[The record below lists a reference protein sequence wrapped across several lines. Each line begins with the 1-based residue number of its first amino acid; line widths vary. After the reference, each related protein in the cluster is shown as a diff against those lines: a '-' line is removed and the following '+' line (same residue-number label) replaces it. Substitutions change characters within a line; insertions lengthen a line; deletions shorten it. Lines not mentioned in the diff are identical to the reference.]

1 MTLNITTI
9 MRIKNIFM
17 ATLLGVMLHS
27 CEFLDVVPDDTSTL
41 DDAFKTETNA
51 GNFIYG
57 CYSVMPAFLDFRNNE
72 AWATTPEMIGSPHW
86 TSEWFYYLIVQRCNY
101 SPAYGGSALWKNM
114 YDGIRNCWIFL
125 NNIDKT
131 VPVKWTQEEFEKNKK
146 QWIGEAYFLIGY
158 YHLCLMQAY
167 GPVVISDQLL
177 DSDAPAEEMMQ
188 TRRPY
193 DECVE
198 RVAAFFDKA
207 LEYLPDSY
215 NDSNLGRATS
225 ITAEALKARLF
236 LYAASPL
243 YNGNTDY
250 ADFKNKAEFGG
261 EQLISTTYDK
271 EKWKK
276 ALDQYEKAITKAE
289 SKNFRLYEYTGNTSG
304 LTDFDKAVAN
314 SRYKIAA
321 GWDSPEL
328 IWPYTGRK
336 ETLGYSNGFNYHAI
350 LHGISNET
358 VPIGGLGTTLWTA
371 RLYLT
376 KNGKEIDKD
385 PNYDYTNCMQV
396 DNDEV
401 LKLNKN
407 REPRFYADLGYDRGP
422 YEISNANG
430 LDTITIKMRF
440 QGKTGSSYYNPEEAH
455 GAKDN
460 ASDRLYGGYAIKK
473 LVNPKTTI
481 QDGNNNVAAYP
492 FPIVRLAELYLGYAE
507 AYVNYYG
514 KLDGKGAEYF
524 NLIRKRAGL
533 GGIEE
538 THPNA
543 TPEELIEAVR
553 REKTVEF
560 MFEGQMF
567 WDYRRWKIAKE
578 AWSGMEGGMPALNVY
593 GTTAEEFNK
602 EVKADMMPFV
612 FKEEGYLYPIQQEY
626 LNKNPK
632 LVQNPNW

>member
-1 MTLNITTI
+1 MMTLNTKTI
-9 MRIKNIFM
+9 MKIRNIFM
-17 ATLLGVMLHS
+17 AALLGAALHS

-51 GNFIYG
+51 GNYIYG

-72 AWATTPEMIGSPHW
+72 AWSTTPEIIGSPHW
-86 TSEWFYYLIVQRCNY
+86 TTDWFYYLIVQRSNY

-114 YDGIRNCWIFL
+114 YGGIRNCWIFL
-125 NNIDKT
+125 DNIEKT
-131 VPVKWTQEEFEKNKK
+131 VPVKWSQDEFEKNKK

-158 YHLCLMQAY
+158 YHFCLMQAY
-167 GPVVISDQLL
+167 GPVVISDKLL
-177 DSDAPAEEMMQ
+177 ESDAPAQEMMQ
-188 TRRPY
+188 ARRPI

-198 RVAAFFDKA
+198 RIAGFFDKA
-207 LEYLPDSY
+207 MEYLPDSY
-215 NDSNLGRATS
+215 NDSNLGRGTTIIAQ
-225 ITAEALKARLF
+225 ALKARLY

-243 YNGNTDY
+243 YNGNADY
-250 ADFKNKAEFGG
+250 ADFKNKAEYGG
-261 EQLISTTYDK
+261 EQLVPTTYDA
-271 EKWKK
+271 EKWKR
-276 ALDQYEKAITKAE
+276 ALDQYEIAINAAVAKGF
-289 SKNFRLYEYTGNTSG
+289 KLYEYTGNTAG
-304 LTDFDKAVAN
+304 LSDFDKAIAN

-328 IWPYTGRK
+328 IWPYTGTK
-336 ETLGYSNGFNYHAI
+336 ETMGYGNGFSRHAI
-350 LHGISNET
+350 LHGITNET
-358 VPIGGLGTTLWTA
+358 APIGGLGTTLWTA

-376 KNGKEIDKD
+376 KNGREIDKD
-385 PNYDYTNCMQV
+385 PNYDYANSMKV
-396 DNDEV
+396 DDDEV
-401 LKLNKN
+401 LRLNKN

-440 QGKTGSSYYNPEEAH
+440 QGKKGGEYHPEELH
-455 GAKDN
+455 GARDN
-460 ASDRLYGGYAIKK
+460 ASDQLYGGYAVKK
-473 LVNPKTTI
+473 MINPRTTI

-492 FPIVRLAELYLGYAE
+492 FPIIRLAELYLGYAE
-507 AYVNYYG
+507 AYVNYYR
-514 KLDGKGAEYF
+514 KLDGDGAKYF
-524 NLIRKRAGL
+524 NLVRKRAGL
-533 GGIEE
+533 GTIAE

-578 AWSGMEGGMPALNVY
+578 AWKGMEEGMPALNVY
-593 GTTAEEFNK
+593 GFTPEDYNK
-602 EVKADMMPFV
+602 EVKANMMPFV

>member
-1 MTLNITTI
+1 MMTLNTKTI
-9 MRIKNIFM
+9 MKIRNIFM
-17 ATLLGVMLHS
+17 AALLGAALHS

-51 GNFIYG
+51 GNYIYG

-72 AWATTPEMIGSPHW
+72 AWSTTPEIIGSPHW
-86 TSEWFYYLIVQRCNY
+86 TTDWFYYLIVQRSNY
-101 SPAYGGSALWKNM
+101 SPAYGGSALWRNM
-114 YDGIRNCWIFL
+114 YGGIRNCWIFL
-125 NNIDKT
+125 DNIDKT
-131 VPVKWTQEEFEKNKK
+131 VPVKWSQDEFEKNKK

-158 YHLCLMQAY
+158 YHFCLMQAY
-167 GPVVISDQLL
+167 GPVVISDKLL
-177 DSDAPAEEMMQ
+177 ESDAPAEEMMQ
-188 TRRPY
+188 ARRPI

-198 RVAAFFDKA
+198 RIAGFFDKA
-207 LEYLPDSY
+207 MEYLPDSY
-215 NDSNLGRATS
+215 NDSNLGRGTTIIAQ
-225 ITAEALKARLF
+225 ALKARLY

-250 ADFKNKAEFGG
+250 ADFKNKAEYGG
-261 EQLISTTYDK
+261 EQLVPTTYDA
-271 EKWKK
+271 EKWKR
-276 ALDQYEKAITKAE
+276 AFDQYEIAINAAVAKGF
-289 SKNFRLYEYTGNTSG
+289 KLYEYTGNTAG
-304 LTDFDKAVAN
+304 LSDFDRAIAN

-328 IWPYTGRK
+328 IWPYTGTK
-336 ETLGYSNGFNYHAI
+336 ETIGYGNGFSRHAI
-350 LHGISNET
+350 LHGITSET
-358 VPIGGLGTTLWTA
+358 APIGGLGTTLWTA

-376 KNGKEIDKD
+376 KNGREIDKD
-385 PNYDYTNCMQV
+385 PNYDYANSMKV
-396 DNDEV
+396 DDDEV
-401 LKLNKN
+401 LRLNKN

-440 QGKTGSSYYNPEEAH
+440 QGKKGGEYHPEELH
-455 GAKDN
+455 GARDN
-460 ASDRLYGGYAIKK
+460 ASDQLYGGYAIKK
-473 LVNPKTTI
+473 MINPRTTI

-492 FPIVRLAELYLGYAE
+492 FPIIRLAELYLGYAE
-507 AYVNYYG
+507 AYVNYYR
-514 KLDGKGAEYF
+514 KLDGNGAKYF
-524 NLIRKRAGL
+524 NLVRKRAGL
-533 GGIEE
+533 GTIAE

-578 AWSGMEGGMPALNVY
+578 AWKGMEEGMPALNVY
-593 GTTAEEFNK
+593 GFTPEDYNK
-602 EVKADMMPFV
+602 EVKANMMPFV

>member
-1 MTLNITTI
+1 MKI
-9 MRIKNIFM
+9 RNIFM
-17 ATLLGVMLHS
+17 AALLGATLHS

-41 DDAFKTETNA
+41 DDAFKTETSA

-57 CYSVMPAFLDFRNNE
+57 CYSVMPEFLNFRDNE
-72 AWATTPEMIGSPHW
+72 AWSTTPEIIGSPHW
-86 TSEWFYYLIVQRCNY
+86 TTEWFYYLIIQRSNH
-101 SPAYGGSALWKNM
+101 SPAYGGSALWRNM
-114 YDGIRNCWIFL
+114 YGGIRNCWIFL
-125 NNIDKT
+125 DNIDKT
-131 VPVKWTQEEFEKNKK
+131 VPVKWSQDEFEKNKR

-158 YHLCLMQAY
+158 YHFCLMQAY
-167 GPVVISDQLL
+167 GPVVISDKLL
-177 DSDAPAEEMMQ
+177 ESDAPAQEMMQ
-188 TRRPY
+188 ARRPI

-198 RVAAFFDKA
+198 RIAGFFDKA
-207 LEYLPDSY
+207 MEYLPDSY
-215 NDSNLGRATS
+215 NDSNLGRGTTIIAQ
-225 ITAEALKARLF
+225 ALKARLY

-250 ADFKNKAEFGG
+250 ADFKNKAEYGG
-261 EQLISTTYDK
+261 EQLVPTTYDA
-271 EKWKK
+271 EKWKR
-276 ALDQYEKAITKAE
+276 ALDQYEIAINAAVAKGF
-289 SKNFRLYEYTGNTSG
+289 KLYEYTGNTARLS
-304 LTDFDKAVAN
+304 DFDKAIAN

-328 IWPYTGRK
+328 IWPYTGTK
-336 ETLGYSNGFNYHAI
+336 ETIGYGNGFSRHAI
-350 LHGISNET
+350 LHGITNET
-358 VPIGGLGTTLWTA
+358 APIGGLGTTLWTA

-376 KNGKEIDKD
+376 KNGREIDKD
-385 PNYDYTNCMQV
+385 PNYDYANSMKV
-396 DNDEV
+396 DDDEV
-401 LKLNKN
+401 LRLNKN

-440 QGKTGSSYYNPEEAH
+440 QGKKGGEYHPEELH
-455 GAKDN
+455 GARDN
-460 ASDRLYGGYAIKK
+460 ASDQLYGGYAVKK
-473 LVNPKTTI
+473 MINPRTTI

-492 FPIVRLAELYLGYAE
+492 FPIIRLAELYLGYAE
-507 AYVNYYG
+507 AYVNYYR
-514 KLDGKGAEYF
+514 KLDGDGAKYF
-524 NLIRKRAGL
+524 NLVRKRAGL
-533 GGIEE
+533 GTIAE

-578 AWSGMEGGMPALNVY
+578 AWKGMEEGMPALNVY
-593 GTTAEEFNK
+593 GFTPEDYNK
-602 EVKADMMPFV
+602 EVKADKMPFV

>member
-1 MTLNITTI
+1 MMTLNTKTI
-9 MRIKNIFM
+9 MKIRNIFM
-17 ATLLGVMLHS
+17 AALLGATLHS

-51 GNFIYG
+51 GNYIYG

-72 AWATTPEMIGSPHW
+72 AWSTTPEIIGSPHW
-86 TSEWFYYLIVQRCNY
+86 TTDWFYYLIVQRSNY
-101 SPAYGGSALWKNM
+101 SPAYGGSALWRNM
-114 YDGIRNCWIFL
+114 YGGIRNCWIFL
-125 NNIDKT
+125 DNIDKT
-131 VPVKWTQEEFEKNKK
+131 VPVKWSQDEFEKNKK

-158 YHLCLMQAY
+158 YHFSLMQAY
-167 GPVVISDQLL
+167 GPVVISDKLL
-177 DSDAPAEEMMQ
+177 ESDAPAQEMMQ
-188 TRRPY
+188 ARRPI

-198 RVAAFFDKA
+198 RIAGFFDKA
-207 LEYLPDSY
+207 MEYLPDSY
-215 NDSNLGRATS
+215 NDSNLGRGTTIIAQ
-225 ITAEALKARLF
+225 ALKARLY

-250 ADFKNKAEFGG
+250 ADFKNKAEYGG
-261 EQLISTTYDK
+261 EQLVPTTYDA
-271 EKWKK
+271 EKWKR
-276 ALDQYEKAITKAE
+276 ALDQYEIAINAAVAKGF
-289 SKNFRLYEYTGNTSG
+289 KLYEYTGNTAG
-304 LTDFDKAVAN
+304 LSDFDKAIAN

-328 IWPYTGRK
+328 IWPYTGTK
-336 ETLGYSNGFNYHAI
+336 ETMGYGNGFSRHAI
-350 LHGISNET
+350 LHGITNET
-358 VPIGGLGTTLWTA
+358 APIGGLGTTLWTA

-376 KNGKEIDKD
+376 KNGREIDKD
-385 PNYDYTNCMQV
+385 PNYDYANSMKV
-396 DNDEV
+396 DDDEV
-401 LKLNKN
+401 LRLNKN

-440 QGKTGSSYYNPEEAH
+440 QGKKGGEYHPEELH
-455 GAKDN
+455 GARDN
-460 ASDRLYGGYAIKK
+460 ASDQLYGGYAIKK
-473 LVNPKTTI
+473 MINPRTTI

-492 FPIVRLAELYLGYAE
+492 FPIIRLAELYLGYAE
-507 AYVNYYG
+507 AYVNYYR
-514 KLDGKGAEYF
+514 KLDGNGAKYF
-524 NLIRKRAGL
+524 NLVRKRAGL
-533 GGIEE
+533 GTIAE

-578 AWSGMEGGMPALNVY
+578 AWKGMEEGMPALNVY
-593 GTTAEEFNK
+593 GFTPEDYNK
-602 EVKADMMPFV
+602 EVKANMMPFV

>member
-1 MTLNITTI
+1 MMTLNTKTI
-9 MRIKNIFM
+9 MKIRNIFM
-17 ATLLGVMLHS
+17 AALLGATLHS

-51 GNFIYG
+51 GNYIYG

-72 AWATTPEMIGSPHW
+72 AWSTTPEIIGSPHW
-86 TSEWFYYLIVQRCNY
+86 TTDWFYYLIVQRSNY
-101 SPAYGGSALWKNM
+101 SPAYGGSALWRNM
-114 YDGIRNCWIFL
+114 YGGIRNCWIFL
-125 NNIDKT
+125 DNIDKT
-131 VPVKWTQEEFEKNKK
+131 VPVKWSQDEFEKNKK

-158 YHLCLMQAY
+158 YHFCLMQAY
-167 GPVVISDQLL
+167 GPVVISDKLL
-177 DSDAPAEEMMQ
+177 ESDAPAQEMMQ
-188 TRRPY
+188 ARRPI

-198 RVAAFFDKA
+198 RIAGFFDKA
-207 LEYLPDSY
+207 MEYLPDYY
-215 NDSNLGRATS
+215 NDSNLGRGTTIIAQ
-225 ITAEALKARLF
+225 ALKARLY

-250 ADFKNKAEFGG
+250 ADFKNKTEYGG
-261 EQLISTTYDK
+261 EQLVPTTYDA
-271 EKWKK
+271 EKWKR
-276 ALDQYEKAITKAE
+276 ALDQYEIAINAAVAKGF
-289 SKNFRLYEYTGNTSG
+289 KLYEYTGNTTG
-304 LTDFDKAVAN
+304 LSDFDKAIAN

-328 IWPYTGRK
+328 IWPYTGTK
-336 ETLGYSNGFNYHAI
+336 ETMGYGNGFSRHAI
-350 LHGISNET
+350 LHGITNET
-358 VPIGGLGTTLWTA
+358 APIGGLGTTLWTA

-376 KNGKEIDKD
+376 KNGREIDKD
-385 PNYDYTNCMQV
+385 PNYDYANSMKV
-396 DNDEV
+396 DDDEV
-401 LKLNKN
+401 LRLNKN

-440 QGKTGSSYYNPEEAH
+440 QGKKGGEYHPEELH
-455 GAKDN
+455 GARDN
-460 ASDRLYGGYAIKK
+460 ASDQLYGGYAVKK
-473 LVNPKTTI
+473 MINPRTTI

-492 FPIVRLAELYLGYAE
+492 FPIIRLAELYLGYAE
-507 AYVNYYG
+507 AYVNYYR
-514 KLDGKGAEYF
+514 KLDGNGAKYF
-524 NLIRKRAGL
+524 NLVRKRAGL
-533 GGIEE
+533 GTIAE

-578 AWSGMEGGMPALNVY
+578 AWKGMEEGMPALNVY
-593 GTTAEEFNK
+593 GFTPEDYNK
-602 EVKADMMPFV
+602 EVKANMMPFV

>member
-1 MTLNITTI
+1 MMTLNTKTI
-9 MRIKNIFM
+9 MKIRNIFM
-17 ATLLGVMLHS
+17 AALLGATLHS

-51 GNFIYG
+51 GNYIYG

-72 AWATTPEMIGSPHW
+72 AWSTTPEIIGSPHW
-86 TSEWFYYLIVQRCNY
+86 TTDWFYYLIVQRSNY
-101 SPAYGGSALWKNM
+101 SPAYGGSALWRNM
-114 YDGIRNCWIFL
+114 YGGIRNCWIFL
-125 NNIDKT
+125 DNIDKT
-131 VPVKWTQEEFEKNKK
+131 VPVKWSQDEFEKNKK

-158 YHLCLMQAY
+158 YHFCLMQAY
-167 GPVVISDQLL
+167 GPVVISDKLL
-177 DSDAPAEEMMQ
+177 ESDAPAQEMMQ
-188 TRRPY
+188 ARRPI

-198 RVAAFFDKA
+198 RIAGFFDKA
-207 LEYLPDSY
+207 MEYLPDSY
-215 NDSNLGRATS
+215 NDSNLGRGTTIIAQ
-225 ITAEALKARLF
+225 ALKARLY

-250 ADFKNKAEFGG
+250 ADFKNKAEYGG
-261 EQLISTTYDK
+261 EQLVPTTYDA
-271 EKWKK
+271 EKWKR
-276 ALDQYEKAITKAE
+276 ALDQYEIAINAAVAKGF
-289 SKNFRLYEYTGNTSG
+289 KLYEYTGNTAG
-304 LTDFDKAVAN
+304 LSDFDKAIAN

-328 IWPYTGRK
+328 IWPYTGTK
-336 ETLGYSNGFNYHAI
+336 ETMGYGNGFSRHAI
-350 LHGISNET
+350 LHGITSET
-358 VPIGGLGTTLWTA
+358 APIGGLGTTLWTA

-376 KNGKEIDKD
+376 KNGREIDKD
-385 PNYDYTNCMQV
+385 PNYDYANSMKV
-396 DNDEV
+396 DDDEV
-401 LKLNKN
+401 LRLNKN

-440 QGKTGSSYYNPEEAH
+440 QGKKGGEYHPEELH
-455 GAKDN
+455 GARDN
-460 ASDRLYGGYAIKK
+460 ASDQLYGGYAVKK
-473 LVNPKTTI
+473 MINPRTTI

-492 FPIVRLAELYLGYAE
+492 FPIIRLAELYLGYAE
-507 AYVNYYG
+507 AYVNYYR
-514 KLDGKGAEYF
+514 KLDGNGAKYF
-524 NLIRKRAGL
+524 NLVRKRAGL
-533 GGIEE
+533 GTIAE

-578 AWSGMEGGMPALNVY
+578 AWKGMEEGMPALNVY
-593 GTTAEEFNK
+593 GFTPEDYNK
-602 EVKADMMPFV
+602 EVKANMMPFV

>member
-1 MTLNITTI
+1 MMTLNTKTI
-9 MRIKNIFM
+9 MKIRNIFM
-17 ATLLGVMLHS
+17 AALLGATLHS

-41 DDAFKTETNA
+41 DDAFKTETSA

-57 CYSVMPAFLDFRNNE
+57 CYSVMPEFLNFRDNE
-72 AWATTPEMIGSPHW
+72 AWSTTPEIIGSPHW
-86 TSEWFYYLIVQRCNY
+86 TTEWFYYLIIQRSNH
-101 SPAYGGSALWKNM
+101 SPAYGGSALWRNM
-114 YDGIRNCWIFL
+114 YGGIRNCWIFL
-125 NNIDKT
+125 DNIDKT
-131 VPVKWTQEEFEKNKK
+131 VPVKWSQDEFEKNKR

-158 YHLCLMQAY
+158 YHFCLMQAY
-167 GPVVISDQLL
+167 GPVVISDKLL
-177 DSDAPAEEMMQ
+177 ESDAPAQEMMQ
-188 TRRPY
+188 ARRPI

-198 RVAAFFDKA
+198 RIAGFFDKA
-207 LEYLPDSY
+207 MEYLPDSY
-215 NDSNLGRATS
+215 NDSNLGRGTTIIAQ
-225 ITAEALKARLF
+225 ALKARLY

-250 ADFKNKAEFGG
+250 ADFKNKAEYGG
-261 EQLISTTYDK
+261 EQLVPTTYDA
-271 EKWKK
+271 EKWKR
-276 ALDQYEKAITKAE
+276 ALDQYEIAINAAVAKGF
-289 SKNFRLYEYTGNTSG
+289 KLYEYTGNTARLS
-304 LTDFDKAVAN
+304 DFDKAIAN

-328 IWPYTGRK
+328 IWPYTGTK
-336 ETLGYSNGFNYHAI
+336 ETIGYGNGFSRHAI
-350 LHGISNET
+350 LHGITNET
-358 VPIGGLGTTLWTA
+358 APIGGLGTTLWTA

-376 KNGKEIDKD
+376 KNGREIDKD
-385 PNYDYTNCMQV
+385 PNYDYANSMKV
-396 DNDEV
+396 DDDEV
-401 LKLNKN
+401 LRLNKN

-440 QGKTGSSYYNPEEAH
+440 QGKKGGEYHPEELH
-455 GAKDN
+455 GARDN
-460 ASDRLYGGYAIKK
+460 ASDQLYGGYAVKK
-473 LVNPKTTI
+473 MINPRTTI

-492 FPIVRLAELYLGYAE
+492 FPIIRLAELYLGYAE
-507 AYVNYYG
+507 AYVNYYR
-514 KLDGKGAEYF
+514 KLDGDGAKYF
-524 NLIRKRAGL
+524 NLVRKRAGL
-533 GGIEE
+533 GTIAE

-578 AWSGMEGGMPALNVY
+578 AWKGMEEGMPALNVY
-593 GTTAEEFNK
+593 GFTPEDYNK
-602 EVKADMMPFV
+602 EVKADKMPFV